1 MVKAHTE
8 IVYCVLFMRF
18 WSRSVV
24 AFETMKELDGKTLA
38 GVYVTYIIVLRC
50 HVQVV

>member
-1 MVKAHTE
+1 M
-8 IVYCVLFMRF
+8 
-18 WSRSVV
+18 V
-24 AFETMKELDGKTLA
+24 AFETLKGLDGMTLA